1 MIIFISTRTWY
12 RYFLSKTYGCKILNY
27 STSLDNT
34 NLMVYNIFI
43 YYKIFFKGFGMYK
56 HFLKRFFDLVVSII
70 GLIICAIPMLI
81 VAIAIK
87 CESKGP
93 VIFKQERVGKN
104 GKVYWMY
111 KFRSMCTGAEQMEG
125 GVYCTKGDK
134 RVTKVGKFIR
144 ATSIDEIPQFINIL
158 KGDMSLIGP
167 RPVLTYY
174 PKKWEEYTEEEL
186 KRFDVRPGVTGWAAV
201 HGRKTNTV
209 KARFE
214 YDNYYVDHLSLWL
227 DIKIFFMTIKS
238 VFTNEGNEDD
248 GSSEVKKEEL
258 TSNVDDLKSGVNEM
272 GQQVVSMEGVESN
285 AESNN

>member
-1 MIIFISTRTWY
+1 
-12 RYFLSKTYGCKILNY
+12 
-27 STSLDNT
+27 
-34 NLMVYNIFI
+34 
-43 YYKIFFKGFGMYK
+43 MYK
-56 HFLKRFFDLVVSII
+56 FLKRFFDLFVSIF
-70 GLIICAIPMLI
+70 GLMLCALPMLI

-93 VIFKQERVGKN
+93 IIFKQERVGKN

-144 ATSIDEIPQFINIL
+144 ATSIDELPQFINII

-174 PKKWEEYTEEEL
+174 PKKWEEYTEQEL

-209 KARFE
+209 EERFE
-214 YDNYYVDHLSLWL
+214 YDNYYVEHLSFGL
-227 DIKIFFMTIKS
+227 DFKIFFMTIKS

-248 GSSEVKKEEL
+248 GSSKVETNGEINDAGINMTNENSVEQEVAVTEHEIPKTEKE
-258 TSNVDDLKSGVNEM
+258 NC
-272 GQQVVSMEGVESN
+272 N
-285 AESNN
+285 AENND

>member
-1 MIIFISTRTWY
+1 
-12 RYFLSKTYGCKILNY
+12 
-27 STSLDNT
+27 
-34 NLMVYNIFI
+34 
-43 YYKIFFKGFGMYK
+43 MYK
-56 HFLKRFFDLVVSII
+56 HFLKRFFDLFVSII

-214 YDNYYVDHLSLWL
+214 YDNYYVDHLSFGL
-227 DIKIFFMTIKS
+227 DFKIFFMTIKS
-238 VFTNEGNEDD
+238 VFTNEGNEDN
-248 GSSEVKKEEL
+248 GSSEVKQENTD
-258 TSNVDDLKSGVNEM
+258 TSNENVETE
-272 GQQVVSMEGVESN
+272 VVAVEQEVAATEETN
-285 AESNN
+285 APQEEN